1 MTFILHESQRQL
13 SPTKRIVTGPAE
25 FYAEILNLV
34 PFPIFDCQIYIA
46 SMSMIPAPV
55 RDFLEVGGLLG
66 MGLGIGMLCSSIGG
80 TVTDFFG
87 IAATLGL
94 FFAAGWLFL
103 TRRVLKD
110 QETKAWLVQSL
121 FSVTFMLSCSMFCLV
136 LFEVLDVLSH
146 DARWLNWKLDLVMMT
161 VILIFVIPFFFFFLL
176 FRNMEW
182 PIQHSIQLSF
192 LATAAYLWG
201 FYSITNSLP
210 ITGHSGSITVMG
222 ISRLGVL
229 GVTAMAITSGFGAV
243 SCPRAY
249 LAYFLKPVGESE
261 VQSMEKQLLRTM
273 EMIAAKKKRLLTS
286 RQASRLPVTL
296 TGDFSLS
303 CAHIGQILACIWSNH
318 GWKIMIRISSPLRPP
333 ALHKRDLAPARTG
346 RSWPSAAR
354 RRLLLAVGRTRS
366 ITRQTPPPAPPPSLP
381 PPPPLSVSRWRV
393 SRHRANETPP

>member
-261 VQSMEKQLLRTM
+261 VQSMEKQLLRHPEMTVDDYAALPAVLSQPDAVVQRHDGDQERGFLAAINGRTM
-273 EMIAAKKKRLLTS
+273 WAWVKVTKKADEAYVVSYYRARPKAVRAAMRKMRLLAGS
-286 RQASRLPVTL
+286 F
-296 TGDFSLS
+296 D
-303 CAHIGQILACIWSNH
+303 
-318 GWKIMIRISSPLRPP
+318 
-333 ALHKRDLAPARTG
+333 
-346 RSWPSAAR
+346 
-354 RRLLLAVGRTRS
+354 RLLAGK
-366 ITRQTPPPAPPPSLP
+366 
-381 PPPPLSVSRWRV
+381 
-393 SRHRANETPP
+393 